1 MAFGGLADQMEA
13 LETLRAG
20 FSAVSPVFQLVA
32 AIGVAVFGA
41 CLIGLVTGRSPL
53 ACWRSGIYLALV
65 PLVNWSFAWAPRY
78 PIGETGGV
86 IIPFSV
92 VTGLVLVV
100 RDLAQRE
107 AGKWIFLLLGIG
119 VGLTWLSAGGVLAFA
134 SGAAFLVSELVD
146 WAVYTFIKRPLS
158 QRVVI
163 SSVFSAPI
171 DSSVFLF
178 LAIPLVPGIFNIY
191 SVLASILGKLIGAVL
206 VGWIIRQRE
215 KANKSLE
222 SAF

>member
-1 MAFGGLADQMEA
+1 MTFSGFFDHMAVLDS
-13 LETLRAG
+13 LRDG
-20 FSAVSPVFQLVA
+20 FSALNPGWQVAA
-32 AIGVAVFGA
+32 AIGVAIFGA
-41 CLIGLVTGRSPL
+41 CLMGALTRRSPL
-53 ACWRSGIYLALV
+53 SCWRSGIYLALV

-78 PIGETGGV
+78 PIGDTGGI
-86 IIPFSV
+86 IIPFTV
-92 VTGLVLVV
+92 VTGLVLVI

-146 WAVYTFIKRPLS
+146 WAVYTWVKRPLS

-163 SSVFSAPI
+163 SSVFSAPV

-191 SVLASILGKLIGAVL
+191 SILASIIGKLIGAVV
-206 VGWIIRQRE
+206 VGWIIHLRE
-215 KANKSLE
+215 KANKALE

>member
-1 MAFGGLADQMEA
+1 MAFSDVSDHMAV
-13 LETLRAG
+13 LESIRAS
-20 FSAVSPVFQLVA
+20 FSAMSPLWQAGA
-32 AIGVAVFGA
+32 AIAVAVFGA
-41 CLIGLVTGRSPL
+41 CLIGAVTRRSPL
-53 ACWRSGIYLALV
+53 SCWRSGIYLALV
-65 PLVNWSFAWAPRY
+65 PLVNWSFTWAPRY
-78 PIGETGGV
+78 PIGDTGGV

-92 VTGLVLVV
+92 VTGLVLVI

-119 VGLTWLSAGGVLAFA
+119 VGLTWLSAGGALAFA
-134 SGAAFLVSELVD
+134 SGAAFFVSELVD
-146 WAVYTFIKRPLS
+146 WAVYTFVKRPLS
-158 QRVVI
+158 ERVVI

-191 SVLASILGKLIGAVL
+191 SVVASVLGKLLGAVI

-215 KANKSLE
+215 KSDKTLE